1 MTAVRAPE
9 RSRRAG
15 RAAAAATSLRAR
27 QSPQLP
33 APASRPQLQVAQ
45 TSSRRAVGRLAV
57 VLGIVALIA
66 AVMVVLVFQTF
77 LVQSQDRLDDLQR
90 QITEQEVLARRQ
102 ALELAELHSPTRI
115 AEAATERLG
124 MVAPSEVVYL
134 RHDPSDDAALTVP
147 DPVPATD
154 GPDTGAGE

>member
-15 RAAAAATSLRAR
+15 LAAQAAAPLRAR
-27 QSPQLP
+27 QSTPP
-33 APASRPQLQVAQ
+33 HRPQLQVAEA
-45 TSSRRAVGRLAV
+45 SSRRAVGRVAV
-57 VLGIVALIA
+57 VLGSIA
-66 AVMVVLVFQTF
+66 VISAVMLVLVLQTF
-77 LVQSQDRLDDLQR
+77 VVQSQDRLDDLQR
-90 QITEQEVLARRQ
+90 QITEQEVLANRQ
-102 ALELAELHSPTRI
+102 ALQLAELQSPTRI
-115 AEAATERLG
+115 ADAATERLG

-147 DPVPATD
+147 LPVPATD